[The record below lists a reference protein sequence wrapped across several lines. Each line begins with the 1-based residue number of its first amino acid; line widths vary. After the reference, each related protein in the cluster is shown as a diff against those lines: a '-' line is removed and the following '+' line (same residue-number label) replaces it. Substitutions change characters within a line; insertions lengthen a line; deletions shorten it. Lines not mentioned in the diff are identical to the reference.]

1 MVIESCNEKMIQ
13 IIGASSME
21 FMLKKTLREV
31 GVNGFTFFNVR
42 GDGDSGF
49 QSGQFESDS
58 NVMFIIVLSSSK
70 RDLLLDKLKVLLK
83 RGHHLTIFSLD
94 TEVFSP
100 SKFD

>member
-1 MVIESCNEKMIQ
+1 MESCNEKMLQ
-13 IIGASSME
+13 IIGSSSLE
-21 FMLKKTLREV
+21 FVLKKTLREV

-58 NVMFIIVLSSSK
+58 NVLFMVVLSHDKRETLLSK
-70 RDLLLDKLKVLLK
+70 LAGLLK
-83 RGHHLTIFSLD
+83 RGHHLTIFSLE

>member
-1 MVIESCNEKMIQ
+1 V
-13 IIGASSME
+13 
-21 FMLKKTLREV
+21 LKKTLREV

-58 NVMFIIVLSSSK
+58 NVLFMVVLSHDK
-70 RDLLLDKLKVLLK
+70 RETLLNKLAGLLK
-83 RGHHLTIFSLD
+83 RGHHLTIFSLE

>member
-1 MVIESCNEKMIQ
+1 MESCNEKMLQ
-13 IIGASSME
+13 IIGSSSLE
-21 FMLKKTLREV
+21 FVLKKTLREV

-58 NVMFIIVLSSSK
+58 NVLFMVVLSNDK
-70 RDLLLDKLKVLLK
+70 REALLNKLAVLLK
-83 RGHHLTIFSLD
+83 RGHHLTIFSLE